1 VSIARSEKTVNVK
14 VAPKT
19 AIASWSPRSSSRA
32 RTIRGE
38 NCPIASCTA
47 TSVTV
52 STIDV
57 SVTTA
62 VAIVV
67 RIDCASAALPTM
79 LCDSSWFSFRR
90 SIATVTSESRIPL
103 RRPSDGMIQRHCAS
117 ACTIWNRR
125 IAAT

>member
-1 VSIARSEKTVNVK
+1 MSTARSEKTANVK

-19 AIASWSPRSSSRA
+19 AIAIWSPRSSSRA

-79 LCDSSWFSFRR
+79 LCDSSPFSFRR
-90 SIATVTSESRIPL
+90 SIATVTSESTIPA
-103 RRPSDGMIQRHCAS
+103 RTPSDGMIQSRCAS
-117 ACTIWNRR
+117 ACTIRYRR
-125 IAAT
+125 MAAT

>member
-1 VSIARSEKTVNVK
+1 VNVK
-14 VAPKT
+14 VAPQT
-19 AIASWSPRSSSRA
+19 AITSWSPRSSSRA

-52 STIDV
+52 STVDV

-67 RIDCASAALPTM
+67 RMDCASAALPTI
-79 LCDSSWFSFRR
+79 LCDRNWFSFRR
-90 SIATVTSESRIPL
+90 SIATVTSESRIPP
-103 RRPSDGMIQRHCAS
+103 RRPSDGMIQRRCPS
-117 ACTIWNRR
+117 ACTIRNRR
-125 IAAT
+125 WQPRNPNPSR

>member
-62 VAIVV
+62 VRDRRQDRLRVGRVAH
-67 RIDCASAALPTM
+67 DALRQQLVLVPAVDRN
-79 LCDSSWFSFRR
+79 CHEREQDP
-90 SIATVTSESRIPL
+90 AEE
-103 RRPSDGMIQRHCAS
+103 AE
-117 ACTIWNRR
+117 
-125 IAAT
+125 